1 MHYSV
6 MFRWVL
12 GLGGS
17 GIYSIATLLFF
28 ELVPPQKYA
37 DYTSLVSAAIALSL
51 ICGPLLGGAINAT
64 SNWRWIFLLK

>member
-1 MHYSV
+1 

-28 ELVPPQKYA
+28 ELVPPPKYA
-37 DYTSLVSAAIALSL
+37 DYTALVAAVIALSL
-51 ICGPLLGGAINAT
+51 ISGPLLGGVINAH
-64 SNWRWIFLLK
+64 SNWRWVFLLK